1 MLSFIRF
8 SMLSLALLIGSSA
21 WSECPAVVDIT
32 VRPNENDQ
40 IEVWLRPGADFE
52 NVFSSISFNIR
63 WIDGEANLGAT
74 SVELPYM
81 TIGTAG
87 PEHVDGI
94 YRYQIY
100 FGISLVNIGSANA
113 WVAGEEV
120 LLTTIDVING
130 NSVFVISE
138 DEFIT
143 DIYTLNGAYYVSL
156 NGEICTGDIYSFS
169 TSGVEAGT
177 ARPEVSISPNPTS
190 GSSAIIVQL
199 NETADLDLQ
208 LFDPAGRMIWQRTRA
223 SRHGRHVEQLNMEHF
238 SSGVYMLQLQIG
250 DRLSTHRIVLAPAQ
264 R

>member
-1 MLSFIRF
+1 
-8 SMLSLALLIGSSA
+8 MLSLALLIGSSA
-21 WSECPAVVDIT
+21 WSQCPAFVDIT

-40 IEVWLRPGADFE
+40 IEVWLRPGADFQD
-52 NVFSSISFNIR
+52 VFSSISFNIR

-74 SVELPYM
+74 SVEVPYM

-100 FGISLVNIGSANA
+100 FGLSLASIGSTNA

-130 NSVFVISE
+130 NTVFTISE

-143 DIYTLNGAYYVSL
+143 DPFTLNGAYYVSL

-169 TSGVEAGT
+169 TGGVEAGT
-177 ARPEVSISPNPTS
+177 ALPEVSISPNPTS
-190 GSSAIIVQL
+190 GNSAITVRL
-199 NETADLDLQ
+199 TETADLDLQ
-208 LFDPAGRMIWQRTRA
+208 LFDPAGRMIWQRTCA
-223 SRHGRHVEQLNMEHF
+223 SRIGRHVEQLNMEHL

-250 DRLSTHRIVLAPAQ
+250 NRTSTHQIVLSSDQ